1 MNLPTRQKRICE
13 QVINVFETGSIQ
25 GDYSSISIYHDG
37 PHGIRQVT
45 YGRSQTTEYGN
56 LQELI
61 EMYVDA
67 EGIFSGTVVEIG
79 IDYFVANPQA
89 LGKDSSA
96 RRVVAAFLV
105 GINDVDF
112 AEGESIDVVG
122 DVLMAALKVLGD
134 NATLVSNDTRIH
146 VLLGGVTDA
155 LRNDL
160 KEAGKSQLG
169 QSLADEIKTEER
181 LVPQDHPIRKAME
194 AIRLQ

>member
-1 MNLPTRQKRICE
+1 MALCANRFSFSLNPVVITGGRPGQRAQRTRAKRI
-13 QVINVFETGSIQ
+13 GSLA
-25 GDYSSISIYHDG
+25 GADPDLYRR
-37 PHGIRQVT
+37 GIWR
-45 YGRSQTTEYGN
+45 E
-56 LQELI
+56 
-61 EMYVDA
+61 
-67 EGIFSGTVVEIG
+67 
-79 IDYFVANPQA
+79 DYFVANPQA